1 MTVEVDQRPPG
12 RSRYLYP
19 AFIASLAF
27 NLLFIGWIS
36 AAAWHHRNEELKRSE
51 RTEELKRSDH
61 GMLDFVKELPPD
73 RQSPV
78 RDEIVAARASL
89 KDLRASVRK
98 SWIETNNLLTAEP
111 FDKEKFKTAMTQLR
125 DVENQYKKALNNA
138 LADTAEKL
146 SPDERKL
153 LKSWRETRRPRLL
166 RHTGENG
173 EDKSKPD

>member
-19 AFIASLAF
+19 AFIASLAL
-27 NLLFIGWIS
+27 NLLFIGWVS
-36 AAAWHHRNEELKRSE
+36 AAAWHHRSEELKRNE
-51 RTEELKRSDH
+51 H
-61 GMLDFVKELPPD
+61 GMLDFVKELPAD

-78 RDEIVAARASL
+78 RDEIIAARASL

-125 DVENQYKKALNNA
+125 DVENQYKTALNNA